1 MKDTHDLI
9 AELRRTIDDY
19 SQTVG
24 PLTYI
29 DIFGVLEF
37 VKMTFIH
44 DYETQS
50 ATEVGS
56 TVSAPGAGSLD
67 LEQGP
72 VN

>member
-50 ATEVGS
+50 ATEMGS
-56 TVSAPGAGSLD
+56 TVSASDKGSVN
-67 LEQGP
+67 LE
-72 VN
+72 

>member
-1 MKDTHDLI
+1 MKYTHDLI

-50 ATEVGS
+50 ATEMGS
-56 TVSAPGAGSLD
+56 TVSASDKGSVN
-67 LEQGP
+67 LE
-72 VN
+72 

>member
-9 AELRRTIDDY
+9 AELRLTIDDY

-44 DYETQS
+44 NYETQS

-56 TVSAPGAGSLD
+56 TVSASDKGSVN
-67 LEQGP
+67 LE
-72 VN
+72 